1 VELWIVRE
9 VPAWLV
15 GVILIVGLPALILAL
30 DVVVRRKLPHK
41 RLVSHNDVTGVIV
54 SVVGVAYAIV
64 VGLCVVSLW
73 EGYTDV
79 GDGLREEAV
88 ALTPLVP
95 ASAVFGTETQVRI
108 TEEIVRYEEALIAD
122 WHVRHENTYSPERTA
137 DLTSLTVAVSA
148 LSPTT
153 EAQKQFVHQAY
164 ASIGR
169 AEQLRQKTGTEIG
182 EQRMSDVMWIGILV
196 STAAILLMSLFFG
209 LDDGGLRRILLIVS
223 TAVIATNLFLIV
235 EMNYPYYGSFSVT
248 PESYER
254 VIGDLRRNV
263 EIPTR

>member
-15 GVILIVGLPALILAL
+15 GVILIIGLPALILGL

-79 GDGLREEAV
+79 GDDLREEAV

-95 ASAVFGTETQVRI
+95 ASTVFGPETQSRV
-108 TEEIVRYEEALIAD
+108 TEEIVRYEEALITD
-122 WHVRHENTYSPERTA
+122 FRVRHSNAYSPERTA
-137 DLTSLTVAVSA
+137 DLASLTAVVGT
-148 LSPTT
+148 LTPTT
-153 EAQKQFVHQAY
+153 EAQKAFVHQAY
-164 ASIGR
+164 TSISR
-169 AEQLRQKTGTEIG
+169 AEVLRQKTGTEIG

-196 STAAILLMSLFFG
+196 STTAILLMSLFFG
-209 LDDGGLRRILLIVS
+209 LDDGGLRRTLLIVS

-235 EMNYPYYGSFSVT
+235 EMNYPYYGSFSVS

-254 VIGDLRRNV
+254 VVADLRLNATVPVR
-263 EIPTR
+263 